1 MTAQL
6 LYKLFKIG
14 HCLLAVIYIHAHGGY
29 TRPYASTQ
37 EADHYHHLTFP
48 KDEQSLQII
57 WHIAQ
62 RINGACL

>member
-57 WHIAQ
+57 
-62 RINGACL
+62 